1 MKIRKIII
9 IITMIVIFVG
19 MISNNSFAATF
30 NLDASVSGTNVNMSS
45 SDIEINA
52 LNILPGEADTSYIN
66 VRNTGNSGLKL
77 YLSTEIVD
85 ENDLLQILEI
95 SILNSD
101 NEELYKGR
109 YRGVDSIEIPL
120 FAGESETITV
130 RTLLPETAGNEYQN
144 RELNVRFN
152 FAAVAE
158 EPEPEP
164 EPEPVTPET
173 PKTNQSKMIIY
184 SVLILVAV
192 VIIIAILITKYRKD
206 DNDNKK
212 K

>member
-1 MKIRKIII
+1 MRIRKLLIISSILFIII
-9 IITMIVIFVG
+9 GIV
-19 MISNNSFAATF
+19 SNNTFAATF
-30 NLDASVSGTNVNMSS
+30 NLDAVVDGNNVNMSS
-45 SDIEINA
+45 SDIALNA

-66 VRNTGNSGLKL
+66 IRNTGNSGLKL
-77 YLSTEIVD
+77 YMSTEIVD

-109 YRGVDSIEIPL
+109 YRGVDGIEIPL

-144 RELNVRFN
+144 RELNVRFS
-152 FAAVAE
+152 FTAVAE
-158 EPEPEP
+158 EPEP

-173 PKTNQSKMIIY
+173 PKTNQSRVIIY
-184 SVLILVAV
+184 SVLFGIA
-192 VIIIAILITKYRKD
+192 VIIITVLILTNKEKSK
-206 DNDNKK
+206 NKK
-212 K
+212 

>member
-1 MKIRKIII
+1 MRIRKLLIISSILFIII
-9 IITMIVIFVG
+9 GIV
-19 MISNNSFAATF
+19 SNNTFAATF
-30 NLDASVSGTNVNMSS
+30 NLDAVVDGNNVNMSS
-45 SDIEINA
+45 SDIALNA

-66 VRNTGNSGLKL
+66 IRNTGNSGLKL
-77 YLSTEIVD
+77 YMSTEIVD

-109 YRGVDSIEIPL
+109 YRGVDGIEIPL

-144 RELNVRFN
+144 RELNVRFS
-152 FAAVAE
+152 FTAVAE

-173 PKTNQSKMIIY
+173 PKTNQSRVIIY
-184 SVLILVAV
+184 SVLFGIA
-192 VIIIAILITKYRKD
+192 VIIITVLILTNKEKSK
-206 DNDNKK
+206 NKK
-212 K
+212 